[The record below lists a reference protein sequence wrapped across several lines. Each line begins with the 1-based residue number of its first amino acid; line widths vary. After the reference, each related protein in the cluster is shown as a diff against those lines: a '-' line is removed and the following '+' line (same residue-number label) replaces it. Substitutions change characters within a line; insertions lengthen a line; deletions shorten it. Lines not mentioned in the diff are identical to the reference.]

1 MPIMSSHSPL
11 TMGAVA
17 YDAKVV
23 TIWDGFQQYFRSR
36 GLEFDY
42 VLYTNYEAQVTAHL
56 MGHLH
61 VAWNSPLAWIQAT
74 RVAKSLGRQAEAL
87 CMRDTDRDLTSI
99 ILVRSD
105 SGIAELRDLQQ
116 RRVAVG
122 ANDSPQAT
130 LIPLSYLADHG
141 LTPRRDFE
149 VTLFD
154 RLVGKHGDHIGG
166 EREAVR
172 ALVRGEADAACILDA
187 NHLAFS
193 RDAAIPSGA
202 TRILA
207 QTPPYDHCN
216 FTVLDN
222 APKAQIARFRQLLLG
237 MSYADA
243 EVRPLLDLEGLKR
256 WVPGRVEGY
265 AQLTAAVD
273 RFSTIDAF
281 LQDSV
286 ARCK

>member
-1 MPIMSSHSPL
+1 MSNQSPL
-11 TMGAVA
+11 IMGAVA

-23 TIWDGFQQYFRSR
+23 TIWDGFQQYFRER

-42 VLYTNYEAQVTAHL
+42 VLYTNYEAQVAAHIA
-56 MGHLH
+56 GHVQ
-61 VAWNSPLAWIQAT
+61 VAWNSPLAWLQAE
-74 RVAKSLGRQAEAL
+74 RAAARLGRRTEAL

-99 ILVRSD
+99 ILVRANGSISEIGD
-105 SGIAELRDLQQ
+105 LRG

-130 LIPLSYLADHG
+130 LIPLNYLADRG
-141 LTPRRDFE
+141 LVPRQDFE
-149 VTLFD
+149 VVLFD

-187 NHLAFS
+187 NHLAFT
-193 RDAAIPSGA
+193 REGTIPSGA

-216 FTVLDN
+216 FTVFDD
-222 APKAQIARFRQLLLG
+222 APQAQVARFRDILLG
-237 MSYADA
+237 MSYSESD
-243 EVRPLLDLEGLKR
+243 VRPLLDLEGLKR

-265 AQLTAAVD
+265 SQLAAAVD
-273 RFSTIDAF
+273 RFRTIDTFVEDA
-281 LQDSV
+281 V
-286 ARCK
+286 VRCK

>member
-1 MPIMSSHSPL
+1 MNSLSPL
-11 TMGAVA
+11 IMGAVA

-23 TIWDGFQQYFRSR
+23 TIWDGFRQYFRSR

-42 VLYTNYEAQVTAHL
+42 VLYTNYEAQVAAHIL
-56 MGHLH
+56 GHVH
-61 VAWNSPLAWIQAT
+61 VAWNSPLAWLEAE
-74 RVAKSLGRQAEAL
+74 RVATSLGRHAEAL
-87 CMRDTDRDLTSI
+87 CMRDSDRDLTSI

-105 SGIAELRDLQQ
+105 GPIKELRDLKQ
-116 RRVAVG
+116 RRIAVG

-130 LIPLSYLADHG
+130 LIPLGYLADHG
-141 LTPRRDFE
+141 LTPRQDFE
-149 VTLFD
+149 VLLFD
-154 RLVGKHGDHIGG
+154 RLVGKHGDHVGG

-172 ALVRGEADAACILDA
+172 ALVRGGADAACILDA

-193 RDAAIPSGA
+193 REGTIPSGA

-216 FTVLDN
+216 FTVFDD
-222 APKAQIARFRQLLLG
+222 APTAQVARFRQLLLG

-243 EVRPLLDLEGLKR
+243 DVRPLLDLEGLKR

-265 AQLTAAVD
+265 AQLAAAVD

-281 LQDSV
+281 VQDSL